1 MENNLLFSDKF
12 NSTTKNEITD
22 IIARESFFS
31 MERAIDP
38 KIVDK
43 ILAINKSRSRIVKLH
58 PRHIQNNMN
67 TMRRKMYK

>member
-43 ILAINKSRSRIVKLH
+43 ILSEVDLFKL
-58 PRHIQNNMN
+58 NLNSKTEN
-67 TMRRKMYK
+67 